1 MENSQKIIIEG
12 ITPDGHSFRPAD
24 WAERM
29 CGSLSTFRD
38 RRMAYS
44 PLLKPMTLNGIKCVI
59 VDSTLEQEHPAVYA
73 YALEFAKENQLK
85 IRPE

>member
-1 MENSQKIIIEG
+1 MSSKIIIEG
-12 ITPDGHSFRPAD
+12 LTPDGHSFRPAD

-44 PLLKPMTLNGIKCVI
+44 PLLKPTVINGIKCVI
-59 VDSTLEQEHPAVYA
+59 IDTALEQEHPAMYQYA
-73 YALEFAKENQLK
+73 IEFAKENLLK